1 MAEVGTDM
9 EALRKALF
17 IVELLLGPGLATFL
31 LLPIAMIG
39 FLAFGLSLTG
49 IFMPGSDLPSFM
61 FGVFLLPFFL
71 MAMGGLLGLPGLW
84 AAVLTSGPIPERQ
97 RKLLLASLVL
107 GVLSAGTFLTFMVW
121 GSIEGGTRDLP
132 GTLWLGLGFLFPV
145 LIGARH
151 IVRLIFLG
159 RGA

>member
-1 MAEVGTDM
+1 MK
-9 EALRKALF
+9 ALRKALL

-39 FLAFGLSLTG
+39 FLAFWLSLTG
-49 IFMPGSDLPSFM
+49 MFMPGSDLPSFM

-84 AAVLTSGPIPERQ
+84 AAVLSSGPMPERQ
-97 RKLLLASLVL
+97 RKLLLASLTL
-107 GVLSAGTFLTFMVW
+107 GVLSAGTFLTLMVW
-121 GSIEGGTRDLP
+121 GSVEGGMPDLP

-145 LIGARH
+145 LIGLRH

-159 RGA
+159 RGT

>member
-1 MAEVGTDM
+1 MREIV
-9 EALRKALF
+9 RF
-17 IVELLLGPGLATFL
+17 IELLLGPGLATFL

-49 IFMPGSDLPSFM
+49 MFMPGSDLPSFM

-84 AAVLTSGPIPERQ
+84 AAVLSSGPLPQRQ
-97 RKLLLASLVL
+97 RKLLLTSLIL
-107 GVLSAGTFLTFMVW
+107 GVLSAGTFLTLMVW
-121 GSIEGGTRDLP
+121 GSVAGGMRDLP

-145 LIGARH
+145 LIGLRH
-151 IVRLIFLG
+151 IVRLLLLG
-159 RGA
+159 RNA